1 MNTSSFLSR
10 FDAGAISSERELAE
24 GFQRLLN
31 NGQIWSLQER
41 YVNAALGLI
50 DVGLCY
56 APGQMFE
63 N

>member
-10 FDAGAISSERELAE
+10 FDAGAISSEHELAE

-31 NGQIWSLQER
+31 NGQIWGLQER
-41 YVNAALGLI
+41 YVSTALGLI

-56 APGQMFE
+56 APGHFFE

>member
-1 MNTSSFLSR
+1 MNTANFLSR
-10 FDAGAISSERELAE
+10 FDAGTISSERELAE

-31 NGQIWSLQER
+31 SGQLWKLQGR
-41 YVNAALGLI
+41 YVSKALGLI

-56 APGQMFE
+56 VPGQIYE